1 LQTQK
6 EANQLLLAEI
16 RASAATK
23 PQKVRNFVE
32 SLLAKDNSYINLTLL
47 KQKLESG
54 NFALEFDGLL
64 DREKLVADLKLRGD
78 LVPGFMETFASI
90 PTDVISLE

>member
-1 LQTQK
+1 MQTQK
-6 EANQLLLAEI
+6 EANQLLLDEI

-32 SLLAKDNSYINLTLL
+32 SLLNKNNSYINLTLL
-47 KQKLESG
+47 KKKLESG
-54 NFALEFDGLL
+54 NLALEFNGLL
-64 DREKLVADLKLRGD
+64 DREKLLTDLKLKRD
-78 LVPGFMETFASI
+78 LIPGFMETFASV